1 MVLLARKCL
10 FALTSSLILMCA
22 VSVPA
27 GSSAVEG
34 GASAAAARAD
44 EVRYGTASWDA
55 AAYGN
60 HRAVVRVD
68 RGAAPVRARIPWRR
82 RDAHPEKKNVVI
94 IDAATGARV
103 RNVCPIAVNR
113 EYGDLAF
120 QPATVPG
127 DYYLYYLTYVSK
139 GSSHYPTVEYTPMEL
154 TAEDSWLKA
163 WGLSPS
169 LSRPP
174 IRPSF
179 LKPGSSRSKPSTTST
194 ASRRWR
200 SSPQQRDR
208 AAPIE
213 ISRRAVSSFSRGPP
227 LSGPD
232 EGRPAPPLGP
242 GRPEK

>member
-68 RGAAPVRARIPWRR
+68 RGAAAVRARIPWRR

-163 WGLSPS
+163 WGLSPFTE
-169 LSRPP
+169 PAAD
-174 IRPSF
+174 
-179 LKPGSSRSKPSTTST
+179 T
-194 ASRRWR
+194 AVI
-200 SSPQQRDR
+200 PQARI
-208 AAPIE
+208 IE
-213 ISRRAVSSFSRGPP
+213 IQAIDDFNSFSPMEVIATAKETERL
-227 LSGPD
+227 LSNLPTRRIFFFPRTAAFRSG
-232 EGRPAPPLGP
+232 
-242 GRPEK
+242 